1 MTYHELRLNR
11 ALAYKAGDVLL
22 NDANKVLHSG
32 MCTLSGW
39 YDLRVK
45 GYDLIL
51 SELAKCNAEYDATNK
66 ESN

>member
-1 MTYHELRLNR
+1 MTYRELQSSR
-11 ALAYKAGDVLL
+11 ALAYKAGNVLL

-32 MCTLSGW
+32 VCTLGGW

-45 GYDLIL
+45 GYDLIR
-51 SELAKCNAEYDATNK
+51 SELAKCNAEYDDANK